1 MAEFSQIW
9 TMESHI
15 LSLTDLVP
23 LVNKD
28 KRKYDDKENGKR
40 EQKLE
45 NILSDKIS
53 PSHQRDTKWVKFLTI
68 V

>member
-53 PSHQRDTKWVKFLTI
+53 PSHQRDKK
-68 V
+68 